1 MDKTKRGQTTIATII
16 AMKAPRIVST
26 CVFVICILVGCSRE
40 SQDKSP
46 SRSGVAP
53 QSVTVA
59 SQTSV
64 VADNIVVVNAPDSRK
79 SIQDDG
85 LWSSSAIQ
93 KDPEGF
99 IREQI
104 AQCDRLKAKIEAQR
118 ITLTRMGKQSA
129 RTIEES
135 DGMVARYSAFL
146 QKAKTAYKAAE
157 ASGQWPATVD
167 GFTLDEEQLSDRIA
181 DALERIELAKKDKE
195 TNEAV
200 TKKVSIRQGV
210 LKTKAR
216 ELSSLRLKLVQQ
228 AEQVKVNAALA
239 EIGDLSSV
247 LGTLKDMTLE
257 IDEDP
262 GQLSL
267 DDLTSG
273 NPDAAKKSAVRAF
286 LDE

>member
-1 MDKTKRGQTTIATII
+1 MNSLDHSKRFFALLVTTIFLA
-16 AMKAPRIVST
+16 
-26 CVFVICILVGCSRE
+26 GCSRE
-40 SQDKSP
+40 TQDKSS
-46 SRSGVAP
+46 SRSGSAP

-64 VADNIVVVNAPDSRK
+64 VADTLVVVNAQDSRE
-79 SIQDDG
+79 IAQDDSP
-85 LWSSSAIQ
+85 WSTSMIQ

-104 AQCDRLKAKIEAQR
+104 AQCDSLKAKIEAQR
-118 ITLTRMGKQSA
+118 ITLTRMGKQA
-129 RTIEES
+129 TRTIEES

-146 QKAKTAYKAAE
+146 QKAKTAYKTAE
-157 ASGQWPATVD
+157 ASGSWPATVD

-200 TKKVSIRQGV
+200 AKKVSIRQGV

-216 ELSSLRLKLVQQ
+216 ELSSLRLKLVHQ

>member
-1 MDKTKRGQTTIATII
+1 MKTSLISSFSVLCSII
-16 AMKAPRIVST
+16 A
-26 CVFVICILVGCSRE
+26 LVGCSRE
-40 SQDKSP
+40 SQDKAP
-46 SRSGVAP
+46 SQSGSAP

-64 VADNIVVVNAPDSRK
+64 VADSIVVVNASDSRR
-79 SIQDDG
+79 STRDEG
-85 LWSSSAIQ
+85 PWSSAAIQ
-93 KDPEGF
+93 RNPEGF

-104 AQCDRLKAKIEAQR
+104 AQCDHLKAKIEAQR
-118 ITLTRMGKQSA
+118 ITLTRMGKQAA

-157 ASGQWPATVD
+157 ASGRWPTTVD
-167 GFTLDEEQLSDRIA
+167 GFTLDEEELSDRIA
-181 DALERIELAKKDKE
+181 DALERIELAKKDRE

-200 TKKVSIRQGV
+200 AKKVAIRQGV

-216 ELSSLRLKLVQQ
+216 ELASLRLKLVQQ

-247 LGTLKDMTLE
+247 LGILKDMTLE

>member
-1 MDKTKRGQTTIATII
+1 MKTSY
-16 AMKAPRIVST
+16 IVST
-26 CVFVICILVGCSRE
+26 SAFVICILSGCSRE
-40 SQDKSP
+40 SQDKLPTKGS
-46 SRSGVAP
+46 SAP

-64 VADNIVVVNAPDSRK
+64 VAENIVVVNGADSRK
-79 SIQDDG
+79 PALDEVP
-85 LWSSSAIQ
+85 WSSSAIQ

-104 AQCDRLKAKIEAQR
+104 AQCDRLKAKIESQR
-118 ITLTRMGKQSA
+118 IALTRMGKQAA

-135 DGMVARYSAFL
+135 DGMVARYTAFL

-181 DALERIELAKKDKE
+181 DALERIDIAKKDKE

-200 TKKVSIRQGV
+200 AKKVEIRQGV
-210 LKTKAR
+210 LKAKAH

-228 AEQVKVNAALA
+228 SEQVQVNAALA
-239 EIGDLSSV
+239 ELGDLSSV

-257 IDEDP
+257 IDDP
-262 GQLSL
+262 SAASL
-267 DDLTSG
+267 DDLTAG
-273 NPDAAKKSAVRAF
+273 NPDAKKKSTVRAF